1 MAIFPPYRGEPL
13 LERLIATENMVTAW
27 RQVKRNISWY
37 QRGRSAG
44 SDRVT
49 LNAFEANLAHQLAA
63 LVEELR
69 GGRYVPQPARRV
81 AIPKGD
87 GRERLIGILSI
98 RDRIVQRALQQV
110 LDPVFDPYFLDC
122 SYGCRRSLNV
132 QQALERVERYAAQG
146 FTYVVDA
153 DISGYFD
160 SLDHGLLLQ
169 LVRERVRELPMLQL
183 IRALLEAGAIS
194 EAEAA
199 PLPGADRGGIAL
211 LSEGTRAIRQGLERL
226 RSGPLGGPGLPEF
239 QDYDVGMWDD
249 PGGWPDGPGQLH
261 GPTFG
266 SPLLQRP
273 SPYNTLWSLYLLLR
287 PLKAGARMALPHLQ
301 RLGPQRMAVAGA
313 AAAGA
318 VVLAELLLRWQ
329 GHGGRGAVQ
338 GGSLSPLLGNIYLHP
353 FDLALTSQGLR
364 LVRFMDDFVVMCAS
378 RGDAERAMTLVE
390 RQLAVFRLALNPEKT
405 RIVDYADGLEFLGQA
420 LAPPKRGPGLL
431 DGVTSFEEAQARLSQ
446 AQAQLKAAA
455 RKARGRRKG
464 GKERSE

>member
-1 MAIFPPYRGEPL
+1 MAIFPPYRGQPL
-13 LERLIATENMVTAW
+13 FERLVSTENMVTAW
-27 RQVKRNISWY
+27 RQVKGNISWY

-44 SDRVT
+44 GDRVT
-49 LNAFEANLAHQLAA
+49 LNAFEADLARQLAT
-63 LVEELR
+63 LVDELC

-122 SYGCRRSLNV
+122 SYGCRRSLNI
-132 QQALERVERYAAQG
+132 QQALARVERYAAQG
-146 FTYVVDA
+146 LTYVVDA
-153 DISGYFD
+153 DISSYFD

-169 LVRERVRELPMLQL
+169 LVRERVRELPILQL
-183 IRALLEAGAIS
+183 VRALLEAGAIN
-194 EAEAA
+194 EAESA
-199 PLPGADRGGIAL
+199 PLPDGGRGGIAL
-211 LSEGTRAIRQGLERL
+211 LSQGARAVQQGLERFRPGL
-226 RSGPLGGPGLPEF
+226 FGGPLMPELQDYEADLWEDPDGWPAGPGHLR
-239 QDYDVGMWDD
+239 
-249 PGGWPDGPGQLH
+249 GPA
-261 GPTFG
+261 FG

-301 RLGPQRMAVAGA
+301 RLGPQRLAVAGA

-318 VVLAELLLRWQ
+318 VVLAELVLRWQ
-329 GHGGRGAVQ
+329 GHAGRGAIQ
-338 GGSLSPLLGNIYLHP
+338 GGALSPLLGNIYLHP

-364 LVRFMDDFVVMCAS
+364 LVRFMDDFVIMCAS
-378 RGDAERAMTLVE
+378 TRDAERAMELVQ
-390 RQLAVFRLALNPEKT
+390 RQLAVFRLELNPEKT

-420 LAPPKRGPGLL
+420 LAPPRRGPGLL

-455 RKARGRRKG
+455 RKARGRLRG